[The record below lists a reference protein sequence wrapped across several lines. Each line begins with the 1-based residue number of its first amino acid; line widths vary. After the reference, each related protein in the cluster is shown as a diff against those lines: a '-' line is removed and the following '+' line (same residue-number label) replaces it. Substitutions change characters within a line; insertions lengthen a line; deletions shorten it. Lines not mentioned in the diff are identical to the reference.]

1 MNKHVLSVAV
11 IVALASPVVQAVS
24 VNASVSA
31 GLGYDTNAFRSPDS
45 AYTDYSLATPAIVS
59 PEEQSGF
66 FIPLEIDAGLNH
78 KLAGSWML
86 KGDYSFNGNK
96 YIDSDLS
103 NAEIY
108 DHVLKLGGQ
117 FTITNTKTRSSHFYA
132 GLLMADHQQTYADR
146 DSGDEKTTST
156 LVNIA
161 DLYSYTALGFELGY
175 DYARENGWDFAIT
188 YRQEPRGYTTPP
200 SPGVEQDHD
209 YSKLA
214 ATIGHGLGDNWKME
228 FDVATSTRDYDFRHA
243 HIADGSFSNILLTYD
258 YADLG
263 VTLKQDVNK
272 KLKMSYGYAMT
283 QRTDNNVGYN
293 DYDLTEF
300 TLAARYE
307 FRSWMSLKGKL
318 AVWQQDYPN
327 AWNFDCDP
335 ATCPALTEH
344 KTADGTTLSAKLNV
358 ERSKTQDWWVE
369 MEVKSNNNTDTR
381 YDYDRNMLMA
391 GVTWKF

>member
-1 MNKHVLSVAV
+1 MKKYVLSVAV
-11 IVALASPVVQAVS
+11 IVALTSPVVQAVS
-24 VNASVSA
+24 VKASVSA
-31 GLGYDTNAFRSPDS
+31 GLGYDTNAYRSPDS
-45 AYTDYSLATPAIVS
+45 PYTDYSLATPATVS
-59 PEEQSGF
+59 PREQSGF
-66 FIPLEIDAGLNH
+66 FIPLEIDVALNH
-78 KLAGSWML
+78 KLAGAWML

-96 YIDSDLS
+96 YLDSDLS
-103 NAEIY
+103 NAEVY

-132 GLLMADHQQTYADR
+132 GLRMADHQQTYADR

-156 LVNIA
+156 SVNIA
-161 DLYSYTALGFELGY
+161 DLYSYNALGFELGY
-175 DYARENGWDFAIT
+175 DYARENGWDYAIT
-188 YRQEPRGYTTPP
+188 YRQEPRDYTTPP
-200 SPGVEQDHD
+200 LPGVEQDHD

-214 ATIGHGLGDNWKME
+214 ATMGHGLGANWKVD
-228 FDVATSTRDYDFRHA
+228 FDVAISTRDYDFRHA
-243 HIADGSFSNILLTYD
+243 HIADGTFSNVLLTYD
-258 YADLG
+258 YTDLG

-283 QRTDNNVGYN
+283 RRTDNNVGYN

-300 TLAARYE
+300 TLAARYA

-318 AVWQQDYPN
+318 TAWQQDYPN

-335 ATCPALTEH
+335 TACPALTEH
-344 KTADGTTLSAKLNV
+344 KSADGTTLSAKLNV

-381 YDYDRNMLMA
+381 YDYDRNLLMA
-391 GVTWKF
+391 GVSWKF